1 MVLTVLRLVPPS
13 TDAEDRSEPMMRVQE
28 RRRYHH
34 RGGTES
40 ASENTAPAQVA
51 EDLKHDLDD
60 VLDEIDAV
68 LEENAEEFV
77 AAYVQKGGQ

>member
-1 MVLTVLRLVPPS
+1 
-13 TDAEDRSEPMMRVQE
+13 MMRVQE
-28 RRRYHH
+28 RRRHHH
-34 RGGTES
+34 RSGSED
-40 ASENTAPAQVA
+40 ASGRTAPGQVA
-51 EDLKHDLDD
+51 EDLKHDLDE